1 MERALIVARM
11 QPSSAAEVARL
22 FAESDATDLPMVAGT
37 VSRTLLRFHDL
48 YFHLTEV
55 KSSRADTIAEIRD
68 HPEFVRLS
76 QQLTEHISPYDPQTW
91 RSPSDA
97 MAHEFYRWEADR
109 GIVVPEK

>member
-37 VSRTLLRFHDL
+37 VSRTLLQFHDL

-55 KSSRADTIAEIRD
+55 KKSREETIADIRE

-76 QQLTEHISPYDPQTW
+76 KALTEHISPYDPQTW
-91 RSPSDA
+91 KSPADA
-97 MAHEFYRWEADR
+97 MAHEFYRWDA
-109 GIVVPEK
+109 GQ